1 MTATAV
7 AVLALASTLGLQ
19 WLGVHATEF
28 ETKSGIRTW
37 VDPATPEDRQ
47 VYTSSRGD

>member
-1 MTATAV
+1 MLAWGVGNRIAS
-7 AVLALASTLGLQ
+7 VLALDRHFDA
-19 WLGVHATEF
+19 
-28 ETKSGIRTW
+28 KSGIRTW